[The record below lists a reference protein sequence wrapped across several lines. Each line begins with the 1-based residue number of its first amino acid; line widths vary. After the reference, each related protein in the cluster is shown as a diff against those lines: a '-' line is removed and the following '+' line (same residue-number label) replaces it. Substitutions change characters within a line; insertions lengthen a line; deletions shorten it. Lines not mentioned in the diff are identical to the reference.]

1 MHVDKWPLY
10 ALVRDRKEEQ
20 VIRSFFVHNGEDLN
34 TRVNLKKTLI
44 QLTRSKPSPGVS
56 VSVSSNQ
63 LSPDHQLVNQP
74 SNSGQSAGN
83 KLAPN
88 QNIGQTWT
96 RKGQEI
102 HRSFKWSN
110 LASESESILLP
121 EMMNEWVTVS
131 EVGRDHSVI
140 VKSDGWQNVTFRSR
154 IYNEAY
160 SKLHL
165 T

>member
-1 MHVDKWPLY
+1 MS
-10 ALVRDRKEEQ
+10 R
-20 VIRSFFVHNGEDLN
+20 
-34 TRVNLKKTLI
+34 
-44 QLTRSKPSPGVS
+44 
-56 VSVSSNQ
+56 NQ
-63 LSPDHQLVNQP
+63 LSSPDGQLSSPDGQLSSPDGQLSSPDGQLSSPDGQQMNQG
-74 SNSGQSAGN
+74 SNGGKSVDN
-83 KLAPN
+83 KLASN
-88 QNIGQTWT
+88 QMSIGPTWT

-121 EMMNEWVTVS
+121 EMMNEWTTIS